1 MRTDWFTN
9 ARFGMFIHWGIYAVP
24 GRGEWTYANDV
35 WLPGEYEALAKK
47 FDPVNFDPEEWAN
60 LAKNAGMKYVVF
72 TTKHHDGFCMFDSHY
87 TDYKVTNT
95 PYGKDVTGML
105 VEAFRTAG
113 LKIGFYHSLPDWTH
127 PGYADWESP
136 EGYHKKELHTPT
148 AEEYRDF
155 LDYLYN
161 NVEQLMTEYGKIDLL
176 FFDYTS
182 KYKDNTDYFDRNRLL
197 KMIYKHQPEI
207 IVNDRLSFSKENVC
221 DFDYYTPEITV
232 MNQAPTVKGRP
243 VIWESCATM
252 NSSWGYNKND
262 NAYKDVAAICGGL
275 FGCVSQNGNLLLNA
289 GPQPDGRLTCQTVKI
304 LQELAQ
310 WFKVNGEA
318 ITGCGKSEYTPPY
331 GLYYTQKEKTV
342 YAYVAIPPMGDIILP
357 QLNGKATSVTLL
369 RDNSNAEFIT
379 HWGYELLRQDEI
391 RIRHN
396 KLQRNDVLK
405 IEIK

>member
-1 MRTDWFTN
+1 MRTDWFVI
-9 ARFGMFIHWGIYAVP
+9 ARFGMFIHWGIYALP

-35 WLPGEYEALAKK
+35 WQPGEYEALAQK
-47 FDPVNFDPEEWAN
+47 FNPVNFDPEEWAA

-95 PYGKDVTGML
+95 PYGKDVTRML
-105 VEAFRTAG
+105 VEAFRAVG

-136 EGYHKKELHTPT
+136 EGYHKKALHTPT

-161 NVEQLMTEYGKIDLL
+161 NVKQLMTEYGKIDLL

-197 KMIYKHQPEI
+197 KMIYEHQPEI
-207 IVNDRLSFSKENVC
+207 IVNDRLAFSKDNVC

-252 NSSWGYNKND
+252 NSSWGYNKSD
-262 NAYKDVAAICGGL
+262 NAYKDIATICGGL
-275 FGCVSQNGNLLLNA
+275 FGCTSQNGNLLLNV
-289 GPQPDGRLTCQTVKI
+289 GPQADGSLPDQTVS
-304 LQELAQ
+304 LLGQLAQ
-310 WFKVNGEA
+310 WFEKNGEA
-318 ITGCGKSEYTPPY
+318 ITGCGKSEYTPPF
-331 GLYYTQKEKTV
+331 GLYYTQKGKNI
-342 YAYVAIPPMGDIILP
+342 YAYTAIPPMGDIILP
-357 QLNGKATSVTLL
+357 QLNGKAATVTLL
-369 RDNSNAEFIT
+369 RDGSKAEFIT
-379 HWGYELLRQDEI
+379 HWGYELLQSDEI

-396 KLQRNDVLK
+396 SLQRNDVLK